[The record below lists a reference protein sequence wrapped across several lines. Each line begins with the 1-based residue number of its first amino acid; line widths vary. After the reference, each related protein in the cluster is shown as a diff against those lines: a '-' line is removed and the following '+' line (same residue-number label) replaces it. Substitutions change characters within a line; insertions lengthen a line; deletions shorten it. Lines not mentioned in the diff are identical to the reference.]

1 VAGLPTGTVT
11 FLFTDVEG
19 STQRWDT
26 EPDEMRDALAQHDAL
41 LKETISQHDGVVFAT
56 GGDGFAVAF
65 ARAGQALACAG
76 DAQQALRAAGCL
88 PVRMAVHTG
97 EADERDGDYF
107 GPAVNRAARLM
118 AIGHGGQVLVSHA
131 TRQVAGD
138 VDLRDL
144 GDHRLRDLSE
154 PERVFQLV
162 VAGDDAEFPRLRSL
176 DTRTTNLP
184 VQLTTFVG
192 RDEDVRAVTKLLTEH
207 RMVTLTGVGG
217 VGKTRLAQQAA
228 ADSVDGYAAGVWL
241 VELAPIDAPRV
252 IDTIARV
259 LDVELRRGVTVADAV
274 LEFVR
279 PRELLLVLDNCE
291 HIVRE
296 VRRVADELLR
306 RAPGLSI
313 LATSREGLRVAGE
326 YLFSVPSL
334 DADAAAE
341 LFLQRAQAA
350 DASFTIDGSHARV
363 VADLCARLDGVPL
376 AIELAAARARMFS
389 VDELAQRVEQRFR
402 ILTGGRGDVER
413 HQTLR
418 AAIDWSYDLLDE
430 PERRAF
436 ARMSVFAGGATLAA
450 IETVL
455 ADDDASDDLVIDVVA
470 SLVDKSLVQ
479 VDRTHA
485 ETRYEMLETIRQ
497 YAQERLVQSGEA
509 EQVRARHARWFAD
522 YARRAGRGLYS
533 PDELEWSERFPAEID
548 NLQLAA
554 AWAVGAGETDIAMR
568 IGGSFPRQAVIRPLA
583 GTAHLGDV
591 ALGVAGADTHP
602 VRARVMAEAA
612 WAAVLRGD
620 EARAFE
626 LLERAIADQRAGA
639 RFAAASFTYLLTLSA
654 RDLAANERRLEMITE
669 GLELAEASGDRVAE
683 TGLRCAVASTLAML
697 LLLDRALPEAERALA
712 DARELRLPTLEI
724 AALYSLAQAK
734 FRSDPETA
742 IALLHESIEMGHRY
756 QNESEEGAAWALLA
770 YLEARHGDAREAAE
784 AMRGKVMWEIRN
796 GSLSFGP
803 FYLGSCALG
812 RVGRH
817 DLVALCEGN
826 SRLFVDSK
834 RPFLWDDIHA
844 EEIADSRAAL
854 GEEEFERLAAQGS
867 ALAPA
872 DFNAMLLRELD
883 VTLASLSG
891 DPAQP

>member
-1 VAGLPTGTVT
+1 VT

-19 STQRWDT
+19 STRRWET
-26 EPDEMRDALAQHDAL
+26 APDEMRDALARHDAL
-41 LKETISQHDGVVFAT
+41 LKATIAQHDGVVFAT

-65 ARAGQALACAG
+65 ARAAQALACA
-76 DAQQALRAAGCL
+76 ANSQRALRSAGCL

-144 GDHRLRDLSE
+144 GDHRLRDLSQ
-154 PERVFQLV
+154 PERVFQLIL
-162 VAGDDAEFPRLRSL
+162 ADAVTEFPRLRSL
-176 DTRTTNLP
+176 DTRSTNLP

-192 RDEDVRAVTKLLTEH
+192 RDDEVRTVTDLLTEH

-228 ADSVDGYAAGVWL
+228 ADSVDRYAHGVWL

-252 IDTIARV
+252 IETIARV
-259 LDVELRRGVTVADAV
+259 LDVEIRRGTTVPDAV
-274 LEFVR
+274 LDFVR
-279 PRELLLVLDNCE
+279 TRELLLVLDNCE

-306 RAPGLSI
+306 SAPGLSI

-334 DADAAAE
+334 DDDAAVE

-350 DASFTIDGSHARV
+350 DASFSVDAPQARV
-363 VADLCARLDGVPL
+363 VTDLCTRLDGVPL

-389 VDELAQRVEQRFR
+389 VDELARRVEQRFR

-436 ARMSVFAGGATLAA
+436 ARLSVFAGGATLDA
-450 IETVL
+450 IESVL
-455 ADDDASDDLVIDVVA
+455 ADDDPADDLVIDVVA

-479 VDRTHA
+479 VDRA
-485 ETRYEMLETIRQ
+485 QPETRYEMLETIRQ
-497 YAQERLVQSGEA
+497 YAQERLVESGEA
-509 EQVRARHARWFAD
+509 ERVRARHARWFAD
-522 YARRAGRGLYS
+522 YARRAGRGLFS
-533 PDELEWSERFPAEID
+533 PDELVWSERFPLEID
-548 NLQLAA
+548 NLQLAV
-554 AWAVGAGETDIAMR
+554 AWAVGAGETEIAMR
-568 IGGSFPRQAVIRPLA
+568 IGGSFPRQAAMRPLA

-591 ALGVAGADTHP
+591 ALGVAGAGEHP

-612 WAAVLRGD
+612 WAAVQRGD

-626 LLERAIADQRAGA
+626 LLDRAIAEQRAGA

-654 RDLAANERRLEMITE
+654 RDRAAHERRLEMITE

-683 TGLRCAVASTLAML
+683 TGLRCAYASTLAMKMDL
-697 LLLDRALPEAERALA
+697 GQAQEAAERALA

-724 AALYSLAQAK
+724 AALFSLAQSK
-734 FRSDPETA
+734 FRSDPFTA
-742 IALLHESIEMGHRY
+742 MTLLRESIEMGHRY
-756 QNESEEGAAWALLA
+756 QNESEEGASFGLLA
-770 YLEARHGDAREAAE
+770 YLEARHGDSREAVE
-784 AMRGKVMWEIRN
+784 ALRGKIVWEIRQ
-796 GSLSFGP
+796 GSSSFAP
-803 FYLGSCALG
+803 FFMGTCALG

-826 SRLFVDSK
+826 SRLYVDAT

-844 EEIADSRAAL
+844 EEVKDSRAAL
-854 GEEEFERLAAQGS
+854 GDEQFERLATQGS
-867 ALAPA
+867 ALQPK
-872 DFNAMLLRELD
+872 DFNAMLLRAVDE
-883 VTLASLSG
+883 TLASLSG
-891 DPAQP
+891 ESPRP